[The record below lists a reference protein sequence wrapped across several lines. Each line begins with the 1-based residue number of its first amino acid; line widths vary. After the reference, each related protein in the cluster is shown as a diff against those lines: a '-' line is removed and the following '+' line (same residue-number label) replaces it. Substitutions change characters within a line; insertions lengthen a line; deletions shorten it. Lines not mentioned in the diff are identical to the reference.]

1 MTWFSQLGSTVRFP
15 KLRSLVVEINHMPP
29 AVLLKVAEFTNIAEL
44 LLTLSENDIES
55 QTFTLDASVVKQ
67 FAQIRLQVGLPL
79 KLVLYGNEKF
89 SMDRQPFDANVTVL
103 NKAKVHVKF
112 ADESFDEF
120 DFEQWFVRPH

>member
-1 MTWFSQLGSTVRFP
+1 MNFQTSTV
-15 KLRSLVVEINHMPP
+15 NHMQTG
-29 AVLLKVAEFTNIAEL
+29 VLLKVAEFTNITEL
-44 LLTLSENDIES
+44 LLTLSENDIQS
-55 QTFTLDASVVKQ
+55 PTFTFDANIVKQ

-89 SMDRQPFDANVTVL
+89 SMDRQPFDANITAL
-103 NKAKVHVKF
+103 NKANIHVKF